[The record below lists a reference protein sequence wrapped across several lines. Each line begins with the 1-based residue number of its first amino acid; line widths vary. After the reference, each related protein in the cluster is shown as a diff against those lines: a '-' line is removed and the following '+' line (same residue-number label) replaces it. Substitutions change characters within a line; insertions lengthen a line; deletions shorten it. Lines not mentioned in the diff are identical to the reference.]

1 MLNTGYLNLNMNNL
15 TDSKETQISAAC
27 LLLSVAEAD
36 EVLEI
41 DELKIISDILQ
52 DFFSINVNT
61 SNDIMNEAKLLL
73 KTSTGLFEFG
83 KQLNQDWS
91 HEDKIDFI
99 SCVFE
104 VAFIDG
110 KLHYLE
116 HHTVKKIANI
126 LNIEDNEIIAA
137 KSLAKKYLN

>member
-1 MLNTGYLNLNMNNL
+1 MLTRVYLNLNMNNL
-15 TDSKETQISAAC
+15 NDSKETQISTAC

-52 DFFSINVNT
+52 DFFSININT
-61 SNDIMNEAKLLL
+61 SNDIINEAKPIL
-73 KTSTGLFEFG
+73 KKSTGLFEFG
-83 KQLNQDWS
+83 KQLNQNFS

-99 SCVFE
+99 NCIFE
-104 VAFIDG
+104 VAFVDG

-126 LNIEDNEIIAA
+126 LNLEDGDIISAR
-137 KSLAKKYLN
+137 SEAKKNLN